1 MADTNSQIDRLR
13 DSAGNLDRAAI
24 RSILP
29 YGDEFLFVDNVTKLT
44 AEEVQASYTVP
55 TAAPFIEAH
64 FRGLP
69 LMPGVLIGEGM
80 AQAGTLIVRFNL
92 EDHQKMD
99 ILAFQIESAR
109 FVGAAQPGDRLD
121 YAVRLVRL
129 RRQLA
134 RLEGEVHNSGRNGAA
149 QRMPLYGQQRSFDAT
164 ALSVRLRIKKRSF
177 AQRASYCRL

>member
-1 MADTNSQIDRLR
+1 MADTNSQIDCLR
-13 DSAGNLDRAAI
+13 DSAGNLDRTAI

-29 YGDEFLFVDNVTKLT
+29 YGDEFLFVDKVTKLT

-92 EDHQKMD
+92 EDHQNMD

-134 RLEGEVHNSGRNGAA
+134 RLEGEVHNQGRRIVRARVELAIVERSKLLEELQSGPA
-149 QRMPLYGQQRSFDAT
+149 P
-164 ALSVRLRIKKRSF
+164 
-177 AQRASYCRL
+177 